1 MTDGPVVK
9 NTGSSSRGLGL
20 SFQDTHSD
28 LQPSLNSDS
37 RDMNCTTF
45 WMTLN
50 GKYENVVKISLFFFF
65 FLLNFMRHPH
75 VKEVQTKSDG
85 FNVVLIEIIM
95 SLLEGILR

>member
-1 MTDGPVVK
+1 MESMK
-9 NTGSSSRGLGL
+9 ML
-20 SFQDTHSD
+20 S
-28 LQPSLNSDS
+28 
-37 RDMNCTTF
+37 
-45 WMTLN
+45 
-50 GKYENVVKISLFFFF
+50 KYPFFFFF

>member
-1 MTDGPVVK
+1 
-9 NTGSSSRGLGL
+9 L
-20 SFQDTHSD
+20 S
-28 LQPSLNSDS
+28 
-37 RDMNCTTF
+37 
-45 WMTLN
+45 
-50 GKYENVVKISLFFFF
+50 KYPFFFFF